1 MTVAVLKAVA
11 CGAVLS
17 AAAAGVSAAG
27 RPYEFEWANRT
38 ADEFAPID
46 RLERSSGWQ
55 IIGQDADASLADAAD
70 RPLFG
75 KSAVRLAFRAT
86 GAQPSIVLSPKRAIP
101 CPEGFDTVSVWI
113 YGDKVNSTY
122 GLAAEFADAN
132 GGMFSVDMGQVRH
145 LEWHDQ
151 IGVVLP
157 ELRVRTSAGSV
168 FTGFRL
174 SFDTNTVG
182 TLDFTSFSVFRD
194 PKRPLPKTV
203 RAKRGVQVFARQDQG
218 HNTGADRLP
227 FPNRPETMTPPAKD
241 VKGLEFRLPTDNAVD
256 WSELAFRMGGG
267 EWIPLAKN
275 GGLFPKTAAK
285 GSSVRFR
292 RVANSVVAECEAP
305 AGVEEA
311 LFGSMVSSVRT
322 DFIQWPYYT
331 MAWCDK
337 YDVPGYEKGGIYLP
351 KTAVLKIGDRT
362 VIVGAMF
369 DWTQSSASA
378 PTNREDAPGQLC
390 CGLMYVPKTDGVRNP
405 VYERFVWTVA
415 EKVQD
420 VFPVIPNPD
429 SPWKAVAG
437 SGVWRAHSASDDRS
451 KDYAYWQAV
460 RDAGMRHIIV
470 TDHEKMWRDGNESF
484 TFRTNAAPKK
494 GGNKAAAD
502 YAHFMIDRLGFR
514 YGPYNNFTDFSP
526 INGNWSLDRVGRR
539 WNGTL
544 VTAWNR
550 CYSPKSTWAVGL
562 CEKLA
567 PALKEMYGFNAAYCD
582 VHTCVTP
589 WNRCDY
595 DSRAPGAATF
605 TQVYYDYGEIML
617 LQKKAWNGPVYSEG
631 DFHWWYAGLT
641 DGNYAQ
647 DPSYALA
654 ARPWLVDFDLRRM
667 HDKCCNFGMGNPQM
681 FYDGYVKDLASG
693 KPTNAVE
700 RLNRFLAATIAFGHP
715 GFLCGGVDP
724 LRLDSEKKSY
734 FLVQGI
740 AAKYTQASVR
750 EVRYADERGALYS
763 TETALLN
770 DVWRRSQ
777 LKVTYD
783 DGTEVA
789 VNGSMREG
797 FPVEVRGFR
806 QVLPPNG
813 WMAVSGDRRAGS
825 LNLKVDGESYQA
837 AWSDEYS
844 FICRDGKISLATGQG
859 RHETRAAIIERL
871 ERRD

>member
-1 MTVAVLKAVA
+1 MPA
-11 CGAVLS
+11 G
-17 AAAAGVSAAG
+17 AAA
-27 RPYEFEWANRT
+27 FEVQLGHIHHREWNKFQRRLGKDLEARVAKGAKFLGLTLKGGTN
-38 ADEFAPID
+38 DED
-46 RLERSSGWQ
+46 R
-55 IIGQDADASLADAAD
+55 
-70 RPLFG
+70 
-75 KSAVRLAFRAT
+75 
-86 GAQPSIVLSPKRAIP
+86 
-101 CPEGFDTVSVWI
+101 
-113 YGDKVNSTY
+113 
-122 GLAAEFADAN
+122 
-132 GGMFSVDMGQVRH
+132 
-145 LEWHDQ
+145 
-151 IGVVLP
+151 
-157 ELRVRTSAGSV
+157 
-168 FTGFRL
+168 
-174 SFDTNTVG
+174 
-182 TLDFTSFSVFRD
+182 TLDFTSLCCFT
-194 PKRPLPKTV
+194 PELKPLRFKDQP
-203 RAKRGVQVFARQDQG
+203 RRGVQVFADAPQG
-218 HNTGADRLP
+218 VNVGPGRLP
-227 FPNRPETMTPPAKD
+227 FPNDARTVLPPKVEPD
-241 VKGLEFRLPTDNAVD
+241 RGIEFRFPKEDGVWD
-256 WSELAFRMGGG
+256 DFAFRVDGGA
-267 EWIPLAKN
+267 WIPLAS
-275 GGLFPKTAAK
+275 GGGIFPRTAAK
-285 GSSVRFR
+285 GAKVHFHRE
-292 RVANSVVAECEAP
+292 ANSVVADIEAA
-305 AGVEEA
+305 AGVEEV
-311 LFGSMVSSVRT
+311 LFGAGLFPSDAALVA
-322 DFIQWPYYT
+322 WPYLT
-331 MAWCDK
+331 LNWCDR
-337 YDVPGYEKGGIYLP
+337 YDVPGYEKGGIYQP
-351 KTAVLKIGDRT
+351 KTAVFKVGDRT
-362 VIVGAMF
+362 VCVGAMF
-369 DWTQSSASA
+369 DWTQSNASA
-378 PTNREDAPGQLC
+378 PTDRDDAIEGEAQLC
-390 CGLMYVPKTDGVRNP
+390 CGLMYVPKTDGTRNR
-405 VYERFVWTVA
+405 VFERYVWTVGEEPA
-415 EKVQD
+415 D
-420 VFPVIPNPD
+420 VFPVVPNPD
-429 SPWKAVAG
+429 SPWKHVTG
-437 SGVWRAHSASDDRS
+437 TGVWRAHPASDDRRD
-451 KDYAYWQAV
+451 DYRFWRSV
-460 RDAGMRHIIV
+460 RDAGMKHIIV

-740 AAKYTQASVR
+740 AARYTQASVR

-789 VNGSMREG
+789 VNGSMRED

-806 QVLPPNG
+806 HVLPPNG

-825 LNLKVDGESYQA
+825 LNLKVNGESYQA

-844 FICRDGKISLATGQG
+844 FICRDGRISLATGHD
-859 RHETRAAIIERL
+859 RHEMRALIIERL